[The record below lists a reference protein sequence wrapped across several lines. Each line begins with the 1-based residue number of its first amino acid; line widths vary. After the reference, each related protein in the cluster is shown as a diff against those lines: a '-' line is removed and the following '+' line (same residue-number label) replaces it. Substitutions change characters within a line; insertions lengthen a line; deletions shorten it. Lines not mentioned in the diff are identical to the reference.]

1 MSSKKSLG
9 KGLSVLLGDNK
20 NENKKRNIEEIKV
33 DDIVVNKNQ
42 PRNKFDQEKIIELAE
57 SIKKNGL
64 LQPILV
70 RKTDNNYE
78 LIAGE
83 RRLRATKHLNK
94 EKILAI
100 IIDATDVESAKYALI
115 ENIQRENL
123 DPIEEAL
130 GYKKLLENYKLTQQE
145 LSDYIGKSRSY
156 IANSMRIL
164 KLDKEVLDKLQDGS
178 ISVGHGKLLLSLGKE
193 EQIKT
198 LEEIIKKD
206 LSVRDT
212 ESLIREINI
221 KTTRK
226 NKKNIKDPHIKELED
241 IFMKKLGTKVNFVK
255 GKKKGKIEIEYY
267 NQEDLDRIYDVIVK

>member
-70 RKTDNNYE
+70 RKTNNNYE